1 MYCVHCPWA
10 VETACAPARLA
21 TKQRGG
27 EFSVVNMR
35 VCGAVSV
42 CVCVLTQRGYL
53 LHHITSPFSWP
64 RTVRVIRQVVGNHVL
79 LSWSMPHL
87 EFVGLEA

>member
-35 VCGAVSV
+35 VCVWCGK
-42 CVCVLTQRGYL
+42 CVCVLTERGYL
-53 LHHITSPFSWP
+53 LHHSN
-64 RTVRVIRQVVGNHVL
+64 IRKRHEGEEV
-79 LSWSMPHL
+79 M
-87 EFVGLEA
+87 A